1 VTIATSPVPADVDE
15 TGPGPRGSRCNF
27 TRRGWSLFCGA
38 LALLV
43 AGRVIGTIELSML
56 AGIALVLL
64 ALALALVWSRR
75 SEDGVDATRVL
86 TPRHVVVE
94 QGAHVELVLTNHAAR
109 ATGVLALT
117 ERFDRG
123 RHTARFVIDRIA
135 PGERARAT
143 YKLPTTRRGR
153 FDLGPLTAS
162 AADPFGLAH
171 RTWTA
176 APRTWIVIRPRVYP
190 VDAPPVGPA
199 SRGAAVDPRARTRQ
213 GTSNDDF
220 FSLREY
226 EVGDDLRHVHWR
238 TSARVDELMV
248 RQDETRRP
256 EPATVLLDVR
266 AEAHDPASFERA
278 VEAAASVVVALAR
291 SGRPTE
297 LLTGGGAHLGRGDDE
312 TTLDRLASVR
322 PEEAGCLVVPA
333 GDARRSRDVG
343 LLVVVTGMLSAAE
356 TAAVAAAPN
365 SSRTGLVTTATVSGA
380 SADPSGLV
388 RVDAASVPF
397 ATAWARTMQTWNRA
411 NPS

>member
-1 VTIATSPVPADVDE
+1 MAIATSPATADVE
-15 TGPGPRGSRCNF
+15 PTATPVRSRCNF
-27 TRRGWSLFCGA
+27 TRRGWSLFSGSIV
-38 LALLV
+38 LLI

-64 ALALALVWSRR
+64 AFALVWARR

-94 QGAHVELVLTNHAAR
+94 QAAHVELVLTNDAPR
-109 ATGVLALT
+109 ASGVLALT
-117 ERFDRG
+117 EHFDRG

-135 PGERARAT
+135 PGARARAT
-143 YKLPTTRRGR
+143 YKLPTNRRGR

-162 AADPFGLAH
+162 AEDPFGLAH

-176 APRTWIVIRPRVYP
+176 APRTWIVIRPRVVP

-199 SRGAAVDPRARTRQ
+199 SRGAAIDPRARTQ
-213 GTSNDDF
+213 QATSNDDF

-266 AEAHDPASFERA
+266 AEAHDPESFERA
-278 VEAAASVVVALAR
+278 IEAAASTVVALAR

-297 LLTGGGAHLGRGDDE
+297 LVTSGGAHLGRGDED
-312 TTLDRLASVR
+312 TTLDRLAEVR
-322 PEEAGCLVVPA
+322 PEEGGRFVVPA
-333 GDARRSRDVG
+333 GDARRSRYVG
-343 LLVVVTGMLSAAE
+343 LLVVVAGALTPAE
-356 TAAVAAAPN
+356 TAAVATAPN
-365 SSRTGLVTTATVSGA
+365 SSRAVLVTTATVA
-380 SADPSGLV
+380 AAATADPAGLV

>member
-1 VTIATSPVPADVDE
+1 
-15 TGPGPRGSRCNF
+15 
-27 TRRGWSLFCGA
+27 
-38 LALLV
+38 
-43 AGRVIGTIELSML
+43 
-56 AGIALVLL
+56 
-64 ALALALVWSRR
+64 
-75 SEDGVDATRVL
+75 
-86 TPRHVVVE
+86 
-94 QGAHVELVLTNHAAR
+94 
-109 ATGVLALT
+109 
-117 ERFDRG
+117 
-123 RHTARFVIDRIA
+123 
-135 PGERARAT
+135 
-143 YKLPTTRRGR
+143 
-153 FDLGPLTAS
+153 
-162 AADPFGLAH
+162 
-171 RTWTA
+171 
-176 APRTWIVIRPRVYP
+176 
-190 VDAPPVGPA
+190 
-199 SRGAAVDPRARTRQ
+199 
-213 GTSNDDF
+213 
-220 FSLREY
+220 
-226 EVGDDLRHVHWR
+226 
-238 TSARVDELMV
+238 
-248 RQDETRRP
+248 
-256 EPATVLLDVR
+256 VLLDVR

-365 SSRTGLVTTATVSGA
+365 SSRTVLVTTATVSGA